1 MNIWIISDTHFGHEN
16 IIKYCNRPFGSVEEM
31 DARMIKLWN
40 NVVKKNDIVYHLGDF
55 GVGNKEYISKIVS
68 KLNGRIFLIL
78 GNHDSHPV
86 KWYYDCG
93 FARVYD
99 KPIILRDYYIL
110 SHTPRT
116 VGADIYGYIYGH
128 VHNDTMYR
136 DFTKNSFCAC
146 VERTGYQ
153 PVLFDTI
160 INIMKGANDY
170 CLTE

>member
-1 MNIWIISDTHFGHEN
+1 MNTWIISDTHFGHEN
-16 IIKYCNRPFGSVEEM
+16 IIKYCNRPFSSVEEM

-99 KPIILRDYYIL
+99 KPIILR
-110 SHTPRT
+110 PC
-116 VGADIYGYIYGH
+116 
-128 VHNDTMYR
+128 M
-136 DFTKNSFCAC
+136 
-146 VERTGYQ
+146 
-153 PVLFDTI
+153 
-160 INIMKGANDY
+160 
-170 CLTE
+170 